1 MNLHKQSTALLH
13 KESNGE
19 QSLSIYTGEL
29 TAESVAKCVARV
41 KVAFPSLPKDFFA
54 LFIER
59 MKEKGFNDQRMIDSI
74 NHVIDNCQFPT
85 PTMANFLSFDKRVK
99 VLTYAEMCNQVTSQV
114 TSSEAFAKIRINGIL
129 YWIRKADKDLFN
141 IPDEF

>member
-1 MNLHKQSTALLH
+1 MNLHKQSTALLVR
-13 KESNGE
+13 ENSGE

-29 TAESVAKCVARV
+29 TPENVAKCVARV
-41 KVAFPSLPKDFFA
+41 KVAFHSLPKDFFA

-74 NHVIDNCQFPT
+74 NHVIDTCQFPT

-99 VLTYAEMCNQVTSQV
+99 VLTYAEMCNLVTGQGL
-114 TSSEAFAKIRINGIL
+114 SSESFAKLRINGNL
-129 YWIRKADKDLFN
+129 YWIRKADKDLHG
-141 IPDEF
+141 IPDEI